1 MIPFDDL
8 FLKQMV
14 RQFPFVLFL
23 SDNMSNPK

>member
-14 RQFPFVLFL
+14 RQFPLVLFR